1 MLQKFIKY
9 FAISCALSTSLMAE
23 EAKSAQTSPETN
35 KDKKASTA
43 EASKEAVSAVE
54 TERVIVTGQI
64 IPEGGHL
71 LTGSSKRIDNEDIS
85 KHSYSDINRILRQ
98 VPGVNLREEDGYGL
112 FPNIS
117 MRGVNS
123 HRSAKIT
130 IMEDGITAAPA
141 PYSAPDAYYA
151 PNAGRMDS
159 IEVIKGAG
167 SVQYGPHT
175 TGGVVNYVSTPVPTE
190 GETFYWK
197 QLFGSDNDI
206 KTHMYYGD
214 VYDLEAGKLSL
225 LFEGYY
231 RENDGFQDLQHSDR
245 NTGIN
250 HQIEPMLKLR
260 FEPKTSK
267 YQYLEMKVGYTDME
281 GNLSYNGLKR
291 EDFNDNPN
299 DRYWGTQW
307 DHMDTEAVRTY
318 LKHYIELSNDV
329 SLTNTVY
336 YNRFKRNWHKI
347 KGTPK
352 DSTSIA
358 DYKAGGGSSN
368 IDVLRGTTPGTI
380 QLKNNNRDYYQV
392 GLQTEVD
399 WAFETGSIDHNLKIG
414 TRFHRDKYDDYS
426 WNDYYQ
432 TGGNYNVVD
441 YLEDEKG
448 SAGNKDYSTESAAF
462 FLYDAIKLTDK
473 LTLTPGVRFEHIS
486 YDYDS
491 QGETSD
497 VDIWAPSLGFAYD
510 FNEEYQLFGGIHK
523 GFSVVATP
531 DAVVGAKYESSV
543 NYELGLRYNQ
553 IDRKYG
559 AEAVVFFSEIEDI
572 YDPDSEASG
581 ATESRTIG
589 DGETYGLELSAYADA
604 GRINNWGFSNPW
616 TFAFTWTESEVTDVN
631 DNLTDTGSFYDG
643 VKNGSDTPYIPEFQY
658 NIGTGLHFSRW
669 GTDVSVTFVDEM
681 YVSAANDAK
690 TDANVIVDW
699 SAYYSID
706 KMLAFFSMSIMFSTK
721 SMKPLITPRIFA
733 VVHHVYSTQVLNTNS
748 KLNQIKK
755 SGMIFNI
762 I

>member
-9 FAISCALSTSLMAE
+9 FAISCALSASVMAE
-23 EAKSAQTSPETN
+23 EAKAAQASPETN
-35 KDKKASTA
+35 KDKEASAPKAA
-43 EASKEAVSAVE
+43 EATTSEAVES
-54 TERVIVTGQI
+54 ERVIVTGQI

-71 LTGSSKRIDNEDIS
+71 ITGSSKRIDNEDLQ
-85 KHSYSDINRILRQ
+85 KHSYSDINRILYQ

-130 IMEDGITAAPA
+130 LMEDGITAAPA

-175 TGGVVNYVSTPVPTE
+175 TGGVVNYVSTPVPTD

-197 QLFGSDNDI
+197 QLFGSDNDV
-206 KTHMYYGD
+206 KTHMYWGD

-231 RENDGFQDLQHSDR
+231 RENDGFQDIQHSDR

-260 FEPKTSK
+260 FEPKTSQ
-267 YQYLEMKVGYTDME
+267 YQYLELKVAYTDME

-291 EDFNDNPN
+291 EDFNSNPN

-318 LKHYIELSNDV
+318 LKHYIELNNDI
-329 SLTNTVY
+329 SLTNTLY

-347 KGTPK
+347 KGDPGT
-352 DSTSIA
+352 
-358 DYKAGGGSSN
+358 
-368 IDVLRGTTPGTI
+368 DVLRGTAPGTI
-380 QLKNNNRDYYQV
+380 RLKNNNRDYYQV
-392 GLQTEVD
+392 GLQSEVD
-399 WAFETGSIDHNLKIG
+399 WNFDTAGIEHDLKIG
-414 TRFHRDKYDDYS
+414 TRLHTDKYDDYS
-426 WNDYYQ
+426 WSEYID
-432 TGGNYNVVD
+432 TDGNYGVTGKTTNP
-441 YLEDEKG
+441 KG
-448 SAGNKDYSTESAAF
+448 SDGNKDYHTDSVAF
-462 FLYDAIKLTDK
+462 FLYDSMKLTDK
-473 LTLTPGVRFEHIS
+473 LTLTPGVRFEHIR
-486 YDYDS
+486 YDYNNDTV
-491 QGETSD
+491 GKEDDGKSD

-510 FNEEYQLFGGIHK
+510 FNEEYQLFGGVHK
-523 GFSVVATP
+523 GFSVVGPP
-531 DAVVGAKYESSV
+531 DAVVGAKYESSI

-559 AEAVVFFSEIEDI
+559 AEAVVFFSELEDI
-572 YDPDSEASG
+572 YDPDSQASG

-631 DNLTDTGSFYDG
+631 DNLSDTGSFYDG
-643 VKNGSDTPYIPEFQY
+643 VKDGSDTPYIPEFQY

-669 GTDVSVTFVDEM
+669 GTDVNLTFVDEM
-681 YVSAANDAK
+681 YVSAENNTK
-690 TDANVIVDW
+690 TDAHVVVDW

-706 KMLAFFSMSIMFSTK
+706 KNARVLFNVYNVFDEEYEAAHHPTDIRGGS
-721 SMKPLITPRIFA
+721 PRLFYA
-733 VVHHVYSTQVLNTNS
+733 GFEY
-748 KLNQIKK
+748 K
-755 SGMIFNI
+755 F
-762 I
+762 